1 MHDVLNRLGCVGL
14 VTAVVFPFGQQVFP
28 VMANL
33 IGQSQFGA
41 IEAVLAA
48 ALGQSLHAALYG

>member
-1 MHDVLNRLGCVGL
+1 MHEILNRVGCVGL
-14 VTAVVFPFGQQVFP
+14 VAAVVFPFGQQIFP

-33 IGQSQFGA
+33 IGHLQFGA
-41 IEAVLAA
+41 IEAVVAA